1 MLYNALCMFYIYFSF
16 TFIIEYNS
24 VLFPKSRLSDFP
36 QLHSSDRA
44 ITFYFFLQIFRFTEQ
59 FEPGKI
65 GSHIQI
71 IYITEY
77 LGRLKLIFHLLQ
89 FLSVNQ
95 FLLQAIE
102 FVAHCRFRQFEANS
116 RRRFSGN
123 VKQACIHTT

>member
-77 LGRLKLIFHLLQ
+77 LGRLKLIFT
-89 FLSVNQ
+89 FSNSCPSTNSC
-95 FLLQAIE
+95 
-102 FVAHCRFRQFEANS
+102 CRRSSSS
-116 RRRFSGN
+116 RTAASARSRLTPAEGFP
-123 VKQACIHTT
+123 AM